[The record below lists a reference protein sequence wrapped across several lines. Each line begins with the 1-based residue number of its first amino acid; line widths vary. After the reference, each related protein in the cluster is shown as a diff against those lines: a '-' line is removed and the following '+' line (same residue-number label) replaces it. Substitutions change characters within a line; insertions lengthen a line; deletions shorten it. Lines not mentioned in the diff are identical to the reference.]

1 MKGGGPCAAQTVGG
15 QVQPQRD
22 ADMTKDDL
30 LDAMLHI
37 QAIEGVLK
45 RVAAERADA
54 RSEVE
59 TAQRA
64 LLTVRAVLIDA
75 VGAQRDRG
83 QKS

>member
-1 MKGGGPCAAQTVGG
+1 
-15 QVQPQRD
+15 
-22 ADMTKDDL
+22 MTKDDL